1 MAKVVLRL
9 TINPIFSTPFP
20 PNPQIGD
27 MRVFTDDIV
36 EINCQ
41 ALTPGLY
48 QHSGFCFVVRQPN
61 FWLCQAGYV
70 VPGIKKRHFR
80 KGGQIHARGLFDED
94 GGGSSPSFAAITGG
108 HGDYRRATGEVEF
121 LDGTHWKL
129 TIFTP

>member
-9 TINPIFSTPFP
+9 TINSISSTPFP
-20 PNPQIGD
+20 ANPQIGD

-36 EINCQ
+36 QINGQ

-48 QHSGFCFVVRQPN
+48 EHSGFCFLVRQPA
-61 FWLCQAGYV
+61 FWLCQAAYV

-80 KGGQIHARGLFDED
+80 KGGQIQARGLFDETATT
-94 GGGSSPSFAAITGG
+94 SSPDFAAITGG
-108 HGDYRRATGEVEF
+108 HGDYRRATGEVRF
-121 LDGTHWKL
+121 LDATHWKL